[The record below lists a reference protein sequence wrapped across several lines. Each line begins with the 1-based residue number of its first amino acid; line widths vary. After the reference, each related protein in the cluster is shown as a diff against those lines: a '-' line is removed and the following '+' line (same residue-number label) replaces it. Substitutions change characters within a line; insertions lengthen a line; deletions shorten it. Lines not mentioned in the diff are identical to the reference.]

1 MLSAATLSVMMVQDL
16 WTALSGICGS
26 VSLASWIVVLM
37 PQLIENYRTK
47 SYHTRHYSEVS
58 S

>member
-1 MLSAATLSVMMVQDL
+1 MLSLGTLSVMMTGQDL

-47 SYHTRHYSEVS
+47 SYLSQH
-58 S
+58 